1 MKIIKKNNHLI
12 FILFPITVGLFLTVS
27 CHVKPEG
34 NRSGQVFELTSVL
47 TGEET
52 YYDRYEEFH
61 EGFYKRSPGEPYEPL
76 EEFKADSKGGKLKYS
91 EYIYEAGICSVVFS
105 WEFGEDI
112 REVEAGEDISV
123 TLNYNI
129 SDAGCVDSLAG
140 NWIAFSVNDGYY
152 EQFSGDDMFEKT
164 KEHFP
169 QGSNFVKGPEGAGL
183 ELERGKMNSEVTF
196 NMHFPDS
203 LDTHTYFPIKLSI
216 FRYYFPNT
224 PVVFYVFESS

>member
-1 MKIIKKNNHLI
+1 MEIFKKNTHAI
-12 FILFPITVGLFLTVS
+12 FLLFPITIGLFLTVS
-27 CHVKPEG
+27 CYVNPEVSG
-34 NRSGQVFELTSVL
+34 SGQVFKLTSML
-47 TGEET
+47 TGEDT
-52 YYDRYEEFH
+52 YYDRYVEFH
-61 EGFYKRSPGEPYEPL
+61 EGFYKRSPGQPYEPL
-76 EEFKADSKGGKLKYS
+76 EEFKADSKGGKVKYS
-91 EYIYEAGICSVVFS
+91 EYMYEAGICSVVFS
-105 WEFGEDI
+105 WDFSEDI

-129 SDAGCVDSLAG
+129 SDAKCVDYLAG

-169 QGSNFVKGPEGAGL
+169 QGLNFVAGPAGAGL
-183 ELERGKMNSEVTF
+183 ELQQGKASSKVTF
-196 NMHFPDS
+196 NMHFLNS
-203 LDTHTYFPIKLSI
+203 LDANTYFPIKLSI